1 VIPYI
6 LVTIALFSI
15 SLYGLATGNILV
27 VGLAFIGYY
36 ANDHLVKE

>member
-1 VIPYI
+1 MIPYI
-6 LVTIALFSI
+6 LVTLALFSI
-15 SLYGLATGNILV
+15 SLYGLATGNNFV